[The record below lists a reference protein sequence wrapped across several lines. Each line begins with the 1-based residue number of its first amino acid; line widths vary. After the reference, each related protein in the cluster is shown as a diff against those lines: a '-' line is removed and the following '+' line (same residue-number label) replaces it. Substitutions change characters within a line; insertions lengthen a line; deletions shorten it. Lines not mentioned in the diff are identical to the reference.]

1 LRFTHRAHLPTIEHA
16 PLDGPR
22 IPRVAAGRGLRFGRA
37 LAAGGFL
44 SAAFVA
50 CATFASLAACVHPA
64 GRAGEGGD
72 AGDEEIARAREIALG
87 AAPGSIGS
95 ILPPRA
101 ETLVL
106 AQSVEARAVREGGG
120 ARATDLHA
128 LAARIVER
136 VWRVEGHDQDA
147 TEAIELYRSAAR
159 DLATAGAC
167 DAAMRGA
174 KLAGDRARDAAITY
188 SELYRASRRL
198 AAVQAEPGCAV
209 SLAGATATLEAFRPP
224 ARVLE
229 AIDQGLAGDGAL
241 PPRDAG
247 ALVTVTP
254 SIVGIEAWPGDESSR
269 VVVSLDRP
277 AHFRAGDEGAEGQ
290 HGARTFIELDGVDVG
305 TVARDL
311 PMAGI
316 VSRVHSEATSTGARV
331 VLDLDGRAY
340 RRVFYLPEPYRVIID
355 VARHPPGAAHGQR
368 VVTRVALDP
377 GHGGS
382 DPGAIGP
389 AGVREKDVTL
399 AIATRV
405 APVLAREGVQVL
417 LTRDDD
423 RFVSLEERTARA
435 NGFGA
440 DLFVSIHCNAAETHA
455 KRGVET
461 YMLDTARDEMAGRI
475 AMREN
480 ATSAAAGAEIG
491 SILASMRLAD
501 QSARSGRLANLLQRA
516 AMASLRGAYPD
527 AVDGGVHAAGFYVLV
542 GARMP
547 GVLFETSY
555 ISNANE
561 EARLANADYEQ
572 RLADGIVNA
581 VKAYREGR

>member
-1 LRFTHRAHLPTIEHA
+1 M
-16 PLDGPR
+16 
-22 IPRVAAGRGLRFGRA
+22 A
-37 LAAGGFL
+37 LALRVLVLEAL
-44 SAAFVA
+44 LA
-50 CATFASLAACVHPA
+50 CASCAQPA
-64 GRAGEGGD
+64 GRLVD
-72 AGDEEIARAREIALG
+72 AGDADEGTIARARELAG
-87 AAPGSIGS
+87 ETAT
-95 ILPPRA
+95 LPPRA
-101 ETLVL
+101 ETLAL

-120 ARATDLHA
+120 ARATELHS
-128 LAARIVER
+128 LAARILER
-136 VWRVEGHDQDA
+136 VWRVEGRDQDA

-159 DLATAGAC
+159 DMGTAGAC
-167 DAAMRGA
+167 EPALRGA
-174 KLAGDRARDAAITY
+174 RLAGDEARDAAIAY
-188 SELYRASRRL
+188 SELYRAERRL
-198 AAVQAEPGCAV
+198 GAAQARAGRVAKPGVVGGTGADPACAV
-209 SLAGATATLEAFRPP
+209 SIASALAALDAFRPP

-229 AIDQGLAGDGAL
+229 AIDQGLAGEGAL
-241 PPRDAG
+241 PPPPDAG
-247 ALVTVTP
+247 ALVAVAP

-269 VVVSLDRP
+269 VVISLDRP
-277 AHFRAGDEGAEGQ
+277 AHFRAGDEAIAGGR
-290 HGARTFIELDGVDVG
+290 GARTFVDLDGVDVG

-316 VSRVHSEATSTGARV
+316 VTRVHSEATTTGARV

-355 VARHPPGAAHGQR
+355 IARHPPGATARGQR
-368 VVTRVALDP
+368 VVARVALDP

-389 AGVREKDVTL
+389 SGVKEKDITL
-399 AIATRV
+399 AIAEKV
-405 APVLAREGVQVL
+405 APVLARDGVQVL

-435 NGFGA
+435 NAFGA
-440 DLFVSIHCNAAETHA
+440 DLFVSIHCNAAENHA

-475 AMREN
+475 AAREN

-501 QSARSGRLANLLQRA
+501 QSARSGRLADLLQRA
-516 AMASLRGAYPD
+516 ALASLKGAYAD
-527 AVDGGVHAAGFYVLV
+527 AVDGGVHTAGFYVLV

-555 ISNANE
+555 ISNPNE
-561 EARLANADYEQ
+561 ETRLASDDYEQ

>member
-1 LRFTHRAHLPTIEHA
+1 MRLSAGALLP
-16 PLDGPR
+16 
-22 IPRVAAGRGLRFGRA
+22 AASGACVRA
-37 LAAGGFL
+37 LVFAL
-44 SAAFVA
+44 L
-50 CATFASLAACVHPA
+50 ASLLLGACTPQA
-64 GRAGEGGD
+64 RPKGD
-72 AGDEEIARAREIALG
+72 AGDTGEAELARAHELLVEG
-87 AAPGSIGS
+87 VT
-95 ILPPRA
+95 LPSRA
-101 ETLVL
+101 ETLAV

-120 ARATDLHA
+120 ARSGDLHA
-128 LAARIVER
+128 LAAGIVER
-136 VWRVEGHDQDA
+136 VWRLEGRDQDA
-147 TEAIELYRSAAR
+147 TEALDLYRAAAR
-159 DLATAGAC
+159 DVGTPGGC
-167 DAAMRGA
+167 DAALRGA
-174 KLAGDRARDAAITY
+174 RLAGDEARDASIAY
-188 SELYRASRRL
+188 SELYRAERRVAAAQARVASGSGTGGKAAEAAEVTCITTLASAL
-198 AAVQAEPGCAV
+198 AA
-209 SLAGATATLEAFRPP
+209 LESFRPP
-224 ARVLE
+224 PRVLE
-229 AIDQGLAGDGAL
+229 AIDQALASEGAL
-241 PPRDAG
+241 PPLRDAG
-247 ALVTVTP
+247 SFGGVAP

-277 AHFRAGDEGAEGQ
+277 AHFRAGDEGGAPGTA
-290 HGARTFIELDGVDVG
+290 GAARSARTFVELDGVDVG
-305 TVARDL
+305 TIARDL

-316 VSRVHSEATSTGARV
+316 VSRVHTEATTTGARI

-355 VARHPPGAAHGQR
+355 VARHPPGATARGQR
-368 VVTRVALDP
+368 TVARVAIDP

-389 AGVREKDVTL
+389 AGVKEKDVTL
-399 AIATRV
+399 AIAKKV
-405 APVLAREGVQVL
+405 APALAHDGVQVV

-435 NGFGA
+435 NAFNA
-440 DLFVSIHCNAAETHA
+440 DLFVSIHCNAAENHA

-475 AMREN
+475 AAREN
-480 ATSAAAGAEIG
+480 ATTAAAGAEIG

-501 QSARSGRLANLLQRA
+501 QSARSGRLADLLQRA
-516 AMASLRGAYPD
+516 AIASLRGAYGD
-527 AVDGGVHAAGFYVLV
+527 AIDGGVHTAGFYVLV

-561 EARLANADYEQ
+561 ESRLASEDYEQ